1 MVIPLC
7 LESAEVL
14 IKISGQDGRLSFSL
28 RCQTRFS
35 CFSMYLLLSLL
46 SLLSAFLLF
55 QVQPVISKF
64 ILPWFGGSPGVWTTC
79 MLFFQIVLFAGYAYA
94 HALTRL
100 RPRTQFIIHG
110 VLMLGALICLP
121 IAPGNSWK
129 PAGNEDPVGR
139 ILLLLLGTVGLPY
152 FVLSSTSPL
161 TQVWFTRV
169 LPKHSPWRLYA
180 LSNLGSLAALLSY
193 PFIFEPRLDVLQQT
207 HYWSVGFGLFAALSL
222 WMAHRTSAKTTPI
235 EEKAAVVN
243 DQPPIWW
250 HRVLWVVLPALASVM
265 LLATTNHVCQDV
277 AVVPFMWVAPLSLYL
292 ITFIICFEHERW
304 YVRGVWAVLALG
316 VIFVTI
322 AEKKI
327 TLDVTPNYL
336 AEIAWSFG
344 AMFLACMICHGELAR
359 LKPAASRLTEFYL
372 LMSAGGAV
380 GGLLVSLVAP
390 RVFVTYL
397 EWPLGLIIVFAVA
410 VLTLVASIMR
420 GSWRQLGFRLLLFI
434 GVVVLLNFAL
444 GFIPEKLSPKWLS
457 WLPIFSHGLLDLR
470 DELFQALKVELNRL
484 PELVSSAYQVSAFK
498 TIGSLASLSGV
509 FAALFW
515 RLPRKRLHLVCCIPM
530 VWMGG
535 LGVWHANRWSLKVDE
550 RIERVRNFYGAVNV
564 DEDWD
569 SGLENTYRTL
579 THGGIIHGMQ
589 NLGAEFRDIPVT
601 YYGHESGIGRSLD
614 SLMNN
619 PDARVGIVGMGAG
632 TTASYARRGQHWR
645 FYEINPEISRLARK
659 HFTYLADAEKRGA
672 AVETIIGDARLML
685 EREPDQKL
693 DVILLDAFSGDA
705 IPVHLLTQEA
715 FAIYR
720 RHMKPDGII
729 VVHVTNSYLA
739 LAPVVE
745 KLAADMGWKTT
756 RIITEE
762 DGDLDSTDYVMVTLN
777 EAFLKAT
784 PADEP
789 EDPEPKDVPL
799 WTDKRHD
806 LFQILMMD

>member
-1 MVIPLC
+1 
-7 LESAEVL
+7 
-14 IKISGQDGRLSFSL
+14 
-28 RCQTRFS
+28 
-35 CFSMYLLLSLL
+35 MYLQLSLL

-94 HALTRL
+94 HALTKL
-100 RPRTQFIIHG
+100 RPRTQFLIHG

-121 IAPGNSWK
+121 IAPGDSWK
-129 PAGNEDPVGR
+129 PAGDEDPMGR

-161 TQVWFTRV
+161 TQVWFTRA
-169 LPKHSPWRLYA
+169 LPGSSPWRLYA

-193 PFIFEPRLDVLQQT
+193 PFLFEPRWDVLEQT
-207 HYWSVGFGLFAALSL
+207 WYWSGGFILFAALSL
-222 WMAHRTSAKTTPI
+222 WMAWSTAPKGTVTES
-235 EEKAAVVN
+235 EAVA
-243 DQPPIWW
+243 DEGEAPRWW
-250 HRVLWVVLPALASVM
+250 QRVLWLLLPAVASAM

-277 AVVPFMWVAPLSLYL
+277 AVVPFMWVVPLSLYL

-304 YVRGVWAVLALG
+304 YLRPVWTLLALA
-316 VIFVTI
+316 VVFVTI

-327 TLDVTPNYL
+327 TLEVTPNYL

-344 AMFLACMICHGELAR
+344 AMFLACMVCHGELAR
-359 LKPAASRLTEFYL
+359 LKPAPSRLTEFYL

-397 EWPLGLIIVFAVA
+397 EWPLGLITVFAIA
-410 VLTLVASIMR
+410 LLALMAALLQ
-420 GSWRQLGFRLLLFI
+420 GSWRQLCVRLGLFVCTLLLI
-434 GVVVLLNFAL
+434 QYAL
-444 GFIPEKLSPKWLS
+444 GFVPEKVSPKWLS
-457 WLPIFSHGLLDLR
+457 WLPAFSHGVLDLR
-470 DELFQALKVELNRL
+470 DELGQALKMELKQL
-484 PELVSSAYQVSAFK
+484 PGVIRTAYKVSAWK
-498 TIGSLASLSGV
+498 TVGSLGCLLIG

-515 RLPRKRLHLVCCIPM
+515 RLPRRRLHLVICIPV
-530 VWMGG
+530 VWIGG
-535 LGVWHANRWSLKVDE
+535 VGIWHANHWSLTVDE
-550 RIERVRNFYGAVNV
+550 RLERVRNFYGAVNV

-569 SGLENTYRTL
+569 TGLESSYRTL
-579 THGGIIHGMQ
+579 THGGIVHGMQ
-589 NLGAEFRDIPVT
+589 NLGVLLRDQPVT

-614 SLMNN
+614 TLKDR
-619 PDARVGIVGMGAG
+619 PEARVGIVGMGAG
-632 TTASYARRGQHWR
+632 TTACYARKGQHWS

-659 HFTYLADAEKRGA
+659 HFTYLADAETRGA
-672 AVETIIGDARLML
+672 TVETILGDARLML

-693 DVILLDAFSGDA
+693 DVLLLDAFSGDA
-705 IPVHLLTQEA
+705 IPVHLLTKEA

-729 VVHVTNSYLA
+729 VVHVTNRYLA

-745 KLAADMGWKTT
+745 KLAADIGWKTT
-756 RIITEE
+756 RVLTEE
-762 DGDLDSTDYVMVTLN
+762 DGDLDITDYVMVTTN
-777 EAFLKAT
+777 EAFLKDN
-784 PADEP
+784 PPDEP

-799 WTDKRHD
+799 WTDRRHD
-806 LFQILMMD
+806 LFQILLTD

>member
-1 MVIPLC
+1 
-7 LESAEVL
+7 
-14 IKISGQDGRLSFSL
+14 
-28 RCQTRFS
+28 
-35 CFSMYLLLSLL
+35 MYLLLSLL

-100 RPRTQFIIHG
+100 RPRRQFLIHG
-110 VLMLGALICLP
+110 VLMLSALICLP
-121 IAPGNSWK
+121 IAPGDSWK
-129 PAGNEDPVGR
+129 PVGNEDPVGR

-193 PFIFEPRLDVLQQT
+193 PFIFEPRWDVLQQT
-207 HYWSVGFGLFAALSL
+207 HYWSVSFGLFAALSL
-222 WMAHRTSAKTTPI
+222 WMAHRTSTKTTQI
-235 EEKAAVVN
+235 EEKAVVVN
-243 DQPPIWW
+243 DQPPLWW

-304 YVRGVWAVLALG
+304 YVRGVWTVLAMA
-316 VIFVTI
+316 VIFVT
-322 AEKKI
+322 AADKKMPV
-327 TLDVTPNYL
+327 DVSPNYL
-336 AEIAWSFG
+336 AEMAWSFG
-344 AMFLACMICHGELAR
+344 AMFLACLICHGELAR
-359 LKPAASRLTEFYL
+359 LKPDSSRLTEFYL

-380 GGLLVSLVAP
+380 GGLLVSLLAP

-397 EWPLGLIIVFAVA
+397 EWPLGLIASFAVA
-410 VLTLVASIMR
+410 VGALVFAILSMNKKWVKWAISLAVI
-420 GSWRQLGFRLLLFI
+420 GQGIF
-434 GVVVLLNFAL
+434 GVVMLC
-444 GFIPEKLSPKWLS
+444 KWT
-457 WLPIFSHGLLDLR
+457 LP
-470 DELFQALKVELNRL
+470 
-484 PELVSSAYQVSAFK
+484 
-498 TIGSLASLSGV
+498 
-509 FAALFW
+509 
-515 RLPRKRLHLVCCIPM
+515 
-530 VWMGG
+530 
-535 LGVWHANRWSLKVDE
+535 VDK
-550 RIERVRNFYGAVNV
+550 RIERLRNFYGAVNV

-569 SGLENTYRTL
+569 TGLENTYRTL

-589 NLGAEFRDIPVT
+589 NLGAEFRDIPVS

-619 PDARVGIVGMGAG
+619 PAARVGIVGMGAG

-672 AVETIIGDARLML
+672 SVETIIGDARLML
-685 EREPDQKL
+685 ERESDQKL

-729 VVHVTNSYLA
+729 AVHVTNSYLA

-745 KLAADMGWKTT
+745 RLAADMGWKAT

-789 EDPEPKDVPL
+789 EDPEPRDVPL

>member
-1 MVIPLC
+1 
-7 LESAEVL
+7 
-14 IKISGQDGRLSFSL
+14 
-28 RCQTRFS
+28 
-35 CFSMYLLLSLL
+35 MYLQLSLL

-110 VLMLGALICLP
+110 VLMLGALIMLP
-121 IAPGNSWK
+121 IAPGDAWK

-161 TQVWFTRV
+161 TQVWFTRA
-169 LPKHSPWRLYA
+169 LPGNSPWRLYA

-193 PFIFEPRLDVLQQT
+193 PFMIEPRWDVLQQT
-207 HYWSVGFGLFAALSL
+207 WYWSGGFVLFAALSL
-222 WMAHRTSAKTTPI
+222 WMAWRTTP
-235 EEKAAVVN
+235 AAVNSEQTEVAVA
-243 DQPPIWW
+243 DESPGWW
-250 HRVLWVVLPALASVM
+250 RRVLWVLLPAVASAM

-277 AVVPFMWVAPLSLYL
+277 AVVPFMWVVPLSLYL

-304 YVRGVWAVLALG
+304 YARPIWAVLALA

-336 AEIAWSFG
+336 AEIALSFG
-344 AMFLACMICHGELAR
+344 AMFLACMVCHGELAR
-359 LKPAASRLTEFYL
+359 LKPVPSRLTEFYL

-390 RVFVTYL
+390 HKFETYL
-397 EWPLGLIIVFAVA
+397 EWPLGLITAFVIAA
-410 VLTLVASIMR
+410 LALMAALLQGT
-420 GSWRQLGFRLLLFI
+420 WRQLCVRVGLFVGALLLI
-434 GVVVLLNFAL
+434 NYALGVV
-444 GFIPEKLSPKWLS
+444 PEKVSPKWLS
-457 WLPIFSHGLLDLR
+457 WLPIFSQGVLDLQ
-470 DELFQALKVELNRL
+470 DELDQALKMEYKWL
-484 PELVSSAYQVSAFK
+484 PGIVRAAYQVSAWK
-498 TIGSLASLSGV
+498 TVGSLGCLLIG

-515 RLPRKRLHLVCCIPM
+515 RLPRRRLHLIFCIPV
-530 VWMGG
+530 VWIGG

-550 RIERVRNFYGAVNV
+550 RLERVRNFYGAVNV

-569 SGLENTYRTL
+569 TGLENTFRTL

-589 NLGAEFRDIPVT
+589 NLGADYREVPVT

-614 SLMNN
+614 TLINS

-632 TTASYARRGQHWR
+632 TTACYARKGQHWR

-672 AVETIIGDARLML
+672 SVETILGDARLML
-685 EREPDQKL
+685 EREPDQKF
-693 DVILLDAFSGDA
+693 DVVLLDAFSGDA
-705 IPVHLLTQEA
+705 IPVHLLTKEA

-745 KLAADMGWKTT
+745 KLAADIGWRTT

-762 DGDLDSTDYVMVTLN
+762 SGDLDTTDYVMVTVN
-777 EAFLKAT
+777 EAFLAAT

-806 LFQILMMD
+806 LFKILMMD